1 MIASLCERHSVHLA
15 KATRGPGL
23 LMQTGASVMTDEAA
37 TGETPQTF
45 AAYVKTTT
53 QRIIS

>member
-1 MIASLCERHSVHLA
+1 MMALLCEPHSVHLA

-23 LMQTGASVMTDEAA
+23 LMQADASIMTDEAA
-37 TGETPQTF
+37 PGKAPQTS
-45 AAYVKTTT
+45 AAYIKTTI